1 MDEDDVPQ
9 LESTTTAV
17 TSVPLAGNAIANFG
31 MEGNS
36 MSLTSNDD
44 QGTDMEPAMSVPSLP
59 AAFASRYND
68 NCDSF
73 NVGEMSERC
82 EHCDARMFS
91 AERVKGHF
99 SLCCSNGKVV
109 LPNAHKLKAVPV
121 YLKTLLT
128 SNSREAVNLRGN
140 IRNYN
145 SALAFA
151 SVTAHIDTTVS
162 GSGTYAYRIHGEVY
176 VQVGHVGSETPS
188 YNQLFVIDSEMAL
201 EYRMQR
207 NENRKCLASVM
218 SNLDAVIRST
228 NPYAEAYKNFSETER
243 QIGNAQE
250 LQLIFSK
257 DPSKDKTYNAPQCGE
272 VAVVFNGSGGNAP
285 DEIDFAVFKKEG
297 TIMRISHTSS
307 HADPMVYPL
316 LFPNGERGWHPF
328 LTHNPE
334 RSTAVRHRLTMLQ
347 FYKFRLMDRGTFTA
361 LHNGGKLFQQFLALS
376 YVKHETNRLF
386 WVRHNQPNFRVERYQ
401 GLMDSLARDAA
412 DDNRQIGRMIIL
424 PSSFINSPRNMQQ
437 NYQDAMAIVNK
448 FGKPD
453 LFITFTCNPKWPE
466 IANELQD
473 QQKSEFRPDLVARV
487 FNLKLKEMIKDIKER
502 EVFGKVLAMIHVIEF
517 QKRGLPHAH
526 MLIILENCSKIRG
539 REMIDCIVSSE
550 IPNAITEPNLYDK
563 VTRHMVHGP
572 CGHFNPLA
580 VCMENSCCKK
590 EFPKPLCSETLENK
604 DGYPV
609 YRRSE
614 GMSFMRNGISIDNGW
629 IVPYNKFLIQKYDA
643 HINVEVCSSI
653 KSVKY
658 LYKYLYKGHDKSKL
672 ELRKKNPES
681 NDYDEI
687 QMYVDARYVTSPEA
701 AWRLFEFKMH
711 EQSHAIIR
719 LAVHLPLQ
727 QSVVFQAGQEEEALN
742 RASNQTSLTA
752 FFKLCCDDAQASDLI
767 YPIVGEFYV
776 FTKGIWKRRVMGRNK
791 VICRMY
797 AVSPLDRERYF
808 LRLLLLN
815 VRGPKSFEDL
825 KTVNGI
831 LLPSFHEAA
840 KMRGLLDDDEES
852 VEMPHRGS
860 CSADAVLSTTAL
872 FHHFDLLQSSQS
884 SCR

>member
-1 MDEDDVPQ
+1 M
-9 LESTTTAV
+9 
-17 TSVPLAGNAIANFG
+17 
-31 MEGNS
+31 
-36 MSLTSNDD
+36 
-44 QGTDMEPAMSVPSLP
+44 
-59 AAFASRYND
+59 
-68 NCDSF
+68 
-73 NVGEMSERC
+73 
-82 EHCDARMFS
+82 
-91 AERVKGHF
+91 
-99 SLCCSNGKVV
+99 
-109 LPNAHKLKAVPV
+109 
-121 YLKTLLT
+121 
-128 SNSREAVNLRGN
+128 LR
-140 IRNYN
+140 
-145 SALAFA
+145 
-151 SVTAHIDTTVS
+151 HI
-162 GSGTYAYRIHGEVY
+162 
-176 VQVGHVGSETPS
+176 
-188 YNQLFVIDSEMAL
+188 
-201 EYRMQR
+201 
-207 NENRKCLASVM
+207 
-218 SNLDAVIRST
+218 
-228 NPYAEAYKNFSETER
+228 KNFSAAER
-243 QIGNAQE
+243 QIGIAEE

-257 DPSKDKTYNAPQCGE
+257 DPSKDKTYNVPQCSE
-272 VAVVFNGSGGNAP
+272 VAVVFNGAGGNAP
-285 DEIDFAVFKKEG
+285 DDIDFAVFKKDG
-297 TIMRISHTSS
+297 TIMKISHTSP

-328 LTHNPE
+328 LTHDPQ

-386 WVRHNQPNFRVERYQ
+386 WVRHNQANFRVERYQ
-401 GLMDSLARDAA
+401 GLMDFLARDAQ
-412 DDNRQIGRMIIL
+412 DDHRQIGRMIIL

-466 IANELQD
+466 ITNELQH
-473 QQKSEFRPDLVARV
+473 QQKAEYRPDLVARV

-539 REMIDCIVSSE
+539 REMIDNVVNAE
-550 IPNAITEPNLYDK
+550 IPNGITEPNLYSK

-572 CGHFNPLA
+572 CGNFNPLA
-580 VCMENSCCKK
+580 ICMDNNCCRK
-590 EFPKPLCSETLENK
+590 EFPKTLCSETLENK

-614 GMSFMRNGISIDNGW
+614 GMSFMRNGIAINNGW

-658 LYKYLYKGHDKSKL
+658 LYKYCYKGHDKSKL
-672 ELRKKNPES
+672 ELRKKNAES

-687 QMYVDARYVTSPEA
+687 KMFVDARHVTSPEA
-701 AWRLFEFKMH
+701 AWRLFEFKIH
-711 EQSHAIIR
+711 DQSHSIIR
-719 LAVHLPLQ
+719 LAIHLPLQ
-727 QSVVFQAGQEEEALN
+727 QHVVFQSGQEEEAVN
-742 RASNQTSLTA
+742 RTSNQTSLSA
-752 FFKLCCDDAQASDLI
+752 FFELCCEDEDAHDLL
-767 YPIVGEFYV
+767 YPKVGEHYV
-776 FTKGIWKRRVMGRNK
+776 FAKGAWKRRVLGKNK

-815 VRGPKSFEDL
+815 VRGPKSFEHL

-831 LLPSFHEAA
+831 LLPSFHDAA
-840 KMRGLLDDDEES
+840 KMRGLLEDDEEWS
-852 VEMPHRGS
+852 KCITEAAVQQMPSSLRQLFSIILIFCNPVKPTGDELFETHKNDLCEDYARDNSEEEATSYCLEDIQNFLRIHGMSLADFNLPIVTHRRRVFVPKYDVVVESDKGTEMYEMLNGDQKTVVDKVIDS
-860 CSADAVLSTTAL
+860 L
-872 FHHFDLLQSSQS
+872 FREHS
-884 SCR
+884 